1 MAWAPLPPT
10 LVRPDPES
18 SVRLRTGADE
28 VQAQEG
34 PLLPLGSILA
44 ETYELR
50 GLLGSGGMSQVFD
63 AHDLKLDRRVAV
75 KVARPRAA
83 EALRTEGR
91 MLAAVRHPLVVGVY
105 HAGTHHGFDYLAM
118 EMIPGSSLRAYIDER
133 RRDGGILPLR
143 TAVGLTRA
151 IAQALAVVHEAGLS
165 HRDLKPDNVML
176 APRDRVVLTDFGLT
190 RPEIDRG
197 DDHMSGSP
205 NYMAPEVVS
214 RSVRRGDGHLVDLYA
229 LGIVAFELLVGR
241 TPFEREHWAKTLQ
254 AHLVEAPPDPREL
267 RSDVPR
273 SLADLVLSLLA
284 KDPRDRPDS
293 AESVLAM
300 LGRRRMPRPA
310 P

>member
-1 MAWAPLPPT
+1 
-10 LVRPDPES
+10 
-18 SVRLRTGADE
+18 
-28 VQAQEG
+28 
-34 PLLPLGSILA
+34 
-44 ETYELR
+44 
-50 GLLGSGGMSQVFD
+50 
-63 AHDLKLDRRVAV
+63 
-75 KVARPRAA
+75 
-83 EALRTEGR
+83 
-91 MLAAVRHPLVVGVY
+91 
-105 HAGTHHGFDYLAM
+105 
-118 EMIPGSSLRAYIDER
+118 
-133 RRDGGILPLR
+133 
-143 TAVGLTRA
+143 
-151 IAQALAVVHEAGLS
+151 
-165 HRDLKPDNVML
+165 ML